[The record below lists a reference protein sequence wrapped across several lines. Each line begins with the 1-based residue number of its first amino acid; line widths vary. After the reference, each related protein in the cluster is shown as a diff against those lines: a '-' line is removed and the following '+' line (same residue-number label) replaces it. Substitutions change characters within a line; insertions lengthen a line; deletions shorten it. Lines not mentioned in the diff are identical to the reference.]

1 MGRTLSTL
9 CQDMNI
15 HELDKLTATMV
26 KRKMRYFEIPEQDCW
41 RVPMVKELIGIRNG
55 ELTVPGFSTEECNDI
70 LSQLCVT

>member
-1 MGRTLSTL
+1 MSGYEL
-9 CQDMNI
+9 

-55 ELTVPGFSTEECNDI
+55 EPTVPGFSTEECNDI